1 MPGLVYRKYLSTNLA
16 DPKANPLS
24 QAAWDL
30 AVLGYYNIAVH
41 GLPFIYN
48 WVAIIVTESL
58 TMAFWAATFISLAAL
73 HAFDK
78 YQGRVNGKIIIAM
91 LALSAFAL
99 LVT

>member
-1 MPGLVYRKYLSTNLA
+1 M
-16 DPKANPLS
+16 
-24 QAAWDL
+24 
-30 AVLGYYNIAVH
+30 GYYNIAVH

-73 HAFDK
+73 HAFEK